1 MSNRRKYRYG
11 PEMSQSGHP
20 DDFPTNIRYDR
31 PMTQTLKVALVT
43 GAAAGIGA
51 AISRRLARDGIAIG
65 VLDRL
70 IDGATTVAN
79 DIVAAGGKAIAL
91 QADITDRAQVKA
103 AVTKLRE
110 TFGPVTILVNNAGI
124 TGFVPFEELTDEQ
137 WDRMMQV
144 NLKGPFIV
152 TQVVLPDMKTAAWGR
167 IVNISSSS
175 AQSGAVRM
183 AHYSA
188 SKGAIIALTKT
199 LARELGP
206 LGITCNNIPPRFVMN
221 TVMSEESIPETHRRE
236 MIAAGPILRQGEPA
250 DIAGACAWLVS
261 EEAGYVTGQTIG
273 VNGGRYI

>member
-1 MSNRRKYRYG
+1 MS
-11 PEMSQSGHP
+11 
-20 DDFPTNIRYDR
+20 T
-31 PMTQTLKVALVT
+31 KVALVT

-65 VLDRL
+65 VLDLL
-70 IDGATTVAN
+70 IEGATKVAN
-79 DIVAAGGKAIAL
+79 DIVAAGGKAIPL
-91 QADITDRAQVKA
+91 QASIADREQVKA
-103 AVTKLRE
+103 AVAKLRE
-110 TFGPVTILVNNAGI
+110 TFGPITILVNNAGI
-124 TGFVPFEELTDEQ
+124 TGFVPFEELTDAQ
-137 WDRMMQV
+137 WDKMMEV
-144 NLKGPFIV
+144 NLKGTFIV
-152 TQVVLPDMKTAAWGR
+152 TQVVLPDMKAAGWGR

-175 AQSGAVRM
+175 AQSGAVLM

-221 TVMSEESIPETHRRE
+221 TIMSEASIKDAHRE
-236 MIAAGPILRQGEPA
+236 AQIQAGPIRRQGEPE

-261 EEAGYVTGQTIG
+261 EETGYVTGQTIG

>member
-1 MSNRRKYRYG
+1 MSVR
-11 PEMSQSGHP
+11 
-20 DDFPTNIRYDR
+20 
-31 PMTQTLKVALVT
+31 VALVT

-51 AISRRLARDGIAIG
+51 AICRRLARDGIAIG
-65 VLDRL
+65 VLDVL
-70 IDGATTVAN
+70 IDGATQVAN
-79 DIVAAGGKAIAL
+79 DIVAAGGKAIPL
-91 QADITDRAQVKA
+91 QASITDRGQVEA
-103 AVTKLRE
+103 ALAKLRE
-110 TFGPVTILVNNAGI
+110 AFGPVTILVNNAGI
-124 TGFVPFEELTDEQ
+124 TGFIPFEELTDAQ
-137 WDRMMQV
+137 WDKMFEV
-144 NLKGPFIV
+144 NVKGTFIV
-152 TQVVLPDMKTAAWGR
+152 TQLALPDMKAAGWGR

-199 LARELGP
+199 LAREFGP

-221 TVMSEESIPETHRRE
+221 TVMSEQNIDESSKKA
-236 MIAAGPILRQGEPA
+236 MIEAGPILRSGEPA